1 MRWHT
6 SFLAQGAGAI
16 ALGYLLLA
24 AATCAVGAEFAG
36 SSGVLPL
43 GTELG
48 DDVLDRPR
56 EIFRSQVRGGR
67 QSYLG
72 ILGDV
77 AFSSPLV
84 LGGVARQAGIS
95 CNTCHVNGA
104 TNPRLF
110 IPGLALRPG
119 TFDTTGHLF
128 NPKADDGVLDPL
140 TTPSLRGAHLL
151 APYGHDGR
159 TSSLREFVRN
169 VIVNEFD
176 GPEPSHEILD
186 ALVVYI
192 EDIDFVPN
200 ARLTAT
206 GKLAGPLTPAEKRG
220 EALFYRPFAHDT
232 DLSCAGCHI
241 PNASFVDHRQHDVG
255 SGGEFKTPT
264 LRNANF
270 NAPYFHDGRYGNY
283 AQVVAHFDRV
293 FYLGLSAQDRQDL
306 VAYLEAIGD
315 GEQALVP
322 DGVDARLKEI
332 TAFTSVL
339 DTAIQQHNGAI
350 AALTVDTIDRELRE
364 LTECYP
370 ERKDSAVTGG
380 LEQRAAARGALR
392 QLVLTLRAIDR
403 SVQSTQ
409 PGEAAT
415 ALGRY
420 RHSLTAALPILEAAE
435 PWSLFKRDIHD
446 AHFAA
451 LKQLYRRATD
461 PRSIVR
467 PRLDVD

>member
-1 MRWHT
+1 MRWHKL
-6 SFLAQGAGAI
+6 FLPQQAGGI
-16 ALGYLLLA
+16 ALGLLLLV
-24 AATCAVGAEFAG
+24 AATCASGAEFAG
-36 SSGVLPL
+36 STGVLPL
-43 GTELG
+43 GTDLG

-56 EIFRSQVRGGR
+56 EVFRSEARGGR

-77 AFSSPLV
+77 AFSSPLI

-128 NPKADDGVLDPL
+128 NPKTDNGVLDPL

-159 TSSLREFVRN
+159 TPSLREFVHN

-176 GPEPSHEILD
+176 GPEPAREILD
-186 ALVVYI
+186 ALLVYI

-200 ARLTAT
+200 PRLTAA
-206 GKLAGPLTPAEKRG
+206 GKLAGPLVPAEKRG
-220 EALFYRPFAHDT
+220 EVLFYRPFAHDP

-241 PNASFVDHRQHDVG
+241 PSASFVDHLQHDVG

-270 NAPYFHDGRYGNY
+270 NAPYFHDGRYSNY

-293 FYLGLSAQDRQDL
+293 FYLGFSAQDRHDL

-322 DGVDARLKEI
+322 DGADAHLKEI
-332 TAFTSVL
+332 AAFTSVL
-339 DTAIQQHNGAI
+339 DTALAEHNSAVV
-350 AALTVDTIDRELRE
+350 ALIVDTIDRELRE

-370 ERKDSAVTGG
+370 ERKDSTVTGG

-392 QLVLTLRAIDR
+392 QLVLSLRAIDR
-403 SVQSTQ
+403 APQSAQ

-415 ALGRY
+415 VLARY
-420 RHSLTAALPILEAAE
+420 RDALTTAIPILDAAE
-435 PWSLFKRDIHD
+435 PWSLFEPNVHD

-451 LKQLYRRATD
+451 LKQLYRRAAD
-461 PRSIVR
+461 PRSAVR
-467 PRLDVD
+467 PRLDID